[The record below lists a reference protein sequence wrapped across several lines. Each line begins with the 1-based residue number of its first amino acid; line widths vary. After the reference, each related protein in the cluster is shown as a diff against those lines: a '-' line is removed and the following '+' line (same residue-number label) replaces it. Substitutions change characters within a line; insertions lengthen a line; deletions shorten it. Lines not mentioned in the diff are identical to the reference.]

1 MFELEYLMRFRQYL
15 SHAHVKDVSQELTA
29 AARGEETGIACSEVP
44 IGGGV
49 NADNIK
55 RCIAYLRETDWN
67 GVLSVECYGSD
78 QNIRASIEF
87 LRGLLA

>member
-1 MFELEYLMRFRQYL
+1 
-15 SHAHVKDVSQELTA
+15 
-29 AARGEETGIACSEVP
+29 VP

-55 RCIAYLRETDWN
+55 RCIGYLRETNWN
-67 GVLSVECYGSD
+67 GVLSIECYGSD
-78 QNIRASIEF
+78 PNIRASIEF